1 MKELNINGIIVYDY
15 EGIGDT
21 LIFIHAFPLSS
32 RMWDKQ
38 VEYFKDKYRVITY
51 DIRGLGKS
59 KQSSNQFTLEEY
71 SNDFINIC
79 NEMKLEKINACGLSM
94 GGYIILRTL
103 EKQPQIFSSVI
114 LADTRAERDADEGI
128 ISRSNAIIDIKKGKL
143 DYVLNEYLKRLIS
156 ETSYNNLEIRN
167 NIFNLMKSNSAE
179 GIIGAMLAIAT
190 RTTTLY
196 SLNSINIPSLI
207 LVGQYDEL
215 TPLKFSEDMQK
226 ALRDAELNIIPN
238 AGHLSNI
245 ENPDYF
251 NKSIENFLGKINQP

>member
-71 SNDFINIC
+71 SNDLINIC
-79 NEMKLEKINACGLSM
+79 DEMKLEKINACGLSM

-103 EKQPQIFSSVI
+103 EKQPQIFSGVI
-114 LADTRAERDADEGI
+114 LADTRAERDTDEGI
-128 ISRSNAIIDIKKGKL
+128 ISRSNAIIDIKNGKL
-143 DYVLNEYLKRLIS
+143 DYVLNEYLKKLLS
-156 ETSYNNLEIRN
+156 ETNFNKPEIRHY
-167 NIFNLMKSNSAE
+167 IFNLMKTNSAE

-190 RTTTLY
+190 RTTTLN
-196 SLNSINIPSLI
+196 SLIKINIPALI
-207 LVGQYDEL
+207 LVGEYDEL
-215 TPLKFSEDMQK
+215 TPLNFAENMKK
-226 ALRDAELNIIPN
+226 ALRYAELDIIPK

-245 ENPDYF
+245 ENPEYF
-251 NKSIENFLGKINQP
+251 NRTIENFLENIN